1 MDTSDKDHEI
11 WKMAQERAGF
21 KMHLAIFFIAIAFLW
36 IVWAF
41 IGFVYNWQYSHP
53 WPVYP
58 MLLWILVLIL
68 HYIFVYKW
76 KKKLVGK
83 EYERLLKKKM
93 K

>member
-1 MDTSDKDHEI
+1 MDQISNDPEI

-21 KMHLAIFFIAIAFLW
+21 KMHVTIFLIGIAFMW

-41 IGFVYNWQYSHP
+41 IGYLYDWAYDHP

-58 MLLWILVLIL
+58 MLLWFLGLML
-68 HYIFVYKW
+68 HYMFVYKW
-76 KKKLVGK
+76 KKKLMVK
-83 EYERLLKKKM
+83 EYEKLMKKKI